1 MKFKE
6 ILNCNFVISLFI
18 QFFEICEINRN
29 HEGREKVNR
38 EFIPLSQ
45 RYV

>member
-1 MKFKE
+1 MKLKE
-6 ILNCNFVISLFI
+6 ILNCNFVTLFI